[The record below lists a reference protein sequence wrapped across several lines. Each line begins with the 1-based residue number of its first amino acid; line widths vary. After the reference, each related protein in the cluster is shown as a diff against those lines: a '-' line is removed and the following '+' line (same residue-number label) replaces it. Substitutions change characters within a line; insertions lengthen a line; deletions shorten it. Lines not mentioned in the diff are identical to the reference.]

1 MTRLDSRIIFS
12 WPRPDVRF
20 GFQHDNF
27 RANVRLDF
35 RANFVLGIFELLC
48 PRKFSSHGRPLRS
61 AKPRTRSRVRLT
73 SMDGH
78 WCNKYGGTTVRG
90 ITQGKIRYA
99 LRSFKG
105 QLRRRFRFRVQ
116 KRNRANLLLGWS
128 LASNDARSFL
138 HTHPRI
144 AYCACGALLL
154 YVVLLLVSFWKFYRR
169 SLLTYAQLSE
179 LGYMPTEYFRVRRI
193 QPYTVVSFTVLNW
206 TLAFIISAVILFA

>member
-1 MTRLDSRIIFS
+1 MSPAMPVKTMTARERDKTIDQIATTAEKFDTL
-12 WPRPDVRF
+12 F
-20 GFQHDNF
+20 GLLKDNYAGVF
-27 RANVRLDF
+27 DFEFKNVT
-35 RANFVLGIFELLC
+35 VL
-48 PRKFSSHGRPLRS
+48 
-61 AKPRTRSRVRLT
+61 T
-73 SMDGH
+73 
-78 WCNKYGGTTVRG
+78 
-90 ITQGKIRYA
+90 
-99 LRSFKG
+99 
-105 QLRRRFRFRVQ
+105 
-116 KRNRANLLLGWS
+116 LLLGWS

-169 SLLTYAQLSE
+169 SLLTYTQLSE

>member
-1 MTRLDSRIIFS
+1 VSSLVFDCRTANDPGRMSPAMPVKTMTARERDKTIDQIATTAEKFDTL
-12 WPRPDVRF
+12 F
-20 GFQHDNF
+20 GLLKDNYAGVF
-27 RANVRLDF
+27 DFEFKNVT
-35 RANFVLGIFELLC
+35 VL
-48 PRKFSSHGRPLRS
+48 
-61 AKPRTRSRVRLT
+61 T
-73 SMDGH
+73 
-78 WCNKYGGTTVRG
+78 
-90 ITQGKIRYA
+90 
-99 LRSFKG
+99 
-105 QLRRRFRFRVQ
+105 
-116 KRNRANLLLGWS
+116 LLLGWS

-169 SLLTYAQLSE
+169 SLLTYAQLSQ